1 MDKLTRLS
9 GEERGNLIAY
19 LDGELDES
27 TARVIEQ
34 KLARSDTA
42 RHDVEMLVRTWD
54 LLDLLERPRV
64 TQEFTTRTLA
74 LAQAELQPSRLSQI
88 DWQRPARR
96 VGVIA
101 LWLAVVGGVAAV
113 GWTATRKW
121 VPNEAQM
128 LLDDLPVIESL
139 DLYTEVDSIEFLRE
153 LRRSGSF
160 HEKDAAEEPAKP
172 STENSS
178 TEK

>member
-1 MDKLTRLS
+1 MNKLIRLS

-27 TARVIEQ
+27 TARTIEQ
-34 KLARSDTA
+34 KLARSDVA

-74 LAQAELQPSRLSQI
+74 LAQAEKQPSRLSQI
-88 DWQRPARR
+88 DWQRPLRR
-96 VGVIA
+96 TAICA
-101 LWLAVVGGVAAV
+101 LWLATLGGMAAF
-113 GWTATRKW
+113 GWTVTRKW

-128 LLDDLPVIESL
+128 LLDDLPVIENL
-139 DLYTEVDSIEFLRE
+139 DLYTEVDSIEFVRE

-160 HEKDAAEEPAKP
+160 REKDISTAEEPAKP
-172 STENSS
+172 SP
-178 TEK
+178 EK

>member
-1 MDKLTRLS
+1 MNKLTRLS

-19 LDGELDES
+19 LDGELDET
-27 TARVIEQ
+27 TARLIEQ

-74 LAQAELQPSRLSQI
+74 LAQADVQPSRFSQI
-88 DWQRPARR
+88 DWQRPLRR
-96 VGVIA
+96 TVIFA
-101 LWLAVVGGVAAV
+101 LWLATLGAMAAF
-113 GWTATRKW
+113 GWTVTRRW

-128 LLDDLPVIESL
+128 LIDDLPVIENL

-160 HEKDAAEEPAKP
+160 HEKDAATVDEPAKP
-172 STENSS
+172 SP
-178 TEK
+178 EK

>member
-1 MDKLTRLS
+1 MNKLTRLS

-19 LDGELDES
+19 LDGELDET
-27 TARVIEQ
+27 TARLIEQ

-54 LLDLLERPRV
+54 LLDILERPRV

-74 LAQAELQPSRLSQI
+74 LAQADVQPSRLSQF
-88 DWQRPARR
+88 DWQTPLRR
-96 VGVIA
+96 TAIFA
-101 LWLAVVGGVAAV
+101 LWLATLGGVAAF
-113 GWTATRKW
+113 GWTVTRKW

-128 LLDDLPVIESL
+128 LIDDLPVIENL

-153 LRRSGSF
+153 LRRSGGF
-160 HEKDAAEEPAKP
+160 HEKETPTIDEPAKP
-172 STENSS
+172 KP
-178 TEK
+178 EK